1 MVQSKK
7 GAGNLSRK
15 LITILMMSVMASSGL
30 ATAQAPTG
38 PNNVYIEQ
46 IGNQN
51 VIAIQQIGS
60 ANQVGGTAN
69 NSLAVSTAAVG
80 VPGGVTL
87 LSPAAPSESNYGTIR
102 GNQNTLTINQTGDGN
117 SAQYNIKGNQNTY
130 ISNVTGDG
138 NQTNLTIG
146 VAGTPGLL
154 TNNVKVNETIL
165 GNQNMILQ
173 NITGNN
179 VTSTTN
185 ITGSNNQVTNS
196 LLSPY
201 GSVMNNIVGN
211 YNITNSQQTDSAG
224 ASGHSLVMN
233 TTGDYNSITTQQQ
246 GTIDTNVNIATMGN
260 NNTITVRTSN
270 AAIVNPVSAIQR

>member
-1 MVQSKK
+1 
-7 GAGNLSRK
+7 
-15 LITILMMSVMASSGL
+15 MMSVMASSGL
-30 ATAQAPTG
+30 ATAQSPTG

-51 VIAIQQIGS
+51 VISIQQIGS
-60 ANQVGGTAN
+60 ANQVGGTTN
-69 NSLAVSTAAVG
+69 NSIAVSTG
-80 VPGGVTL
+80 GLSVPGGVTL
-87 LSPAAPSESNYGTIR
+87 LQPAAPSESNYGTIR
-102 GNQNTLTINQTGDGN
+102 GNQNVLTINQTGDGN

-146 VAGTPGLL
+146 IAGTGSSPGVN
-154 TNNVKVNETIL
+154 TNNVTVNETIL

-185 ITGSNNQVTNS
+185 ITGGNNQVTNS
-196 LLSPY
+196 LLSPS
-201 GSVMNNIVGN
+201 GSIMNNITGN

-246 GTIDTNVNIATMGN
+246 GNIDTNVNIATMGN